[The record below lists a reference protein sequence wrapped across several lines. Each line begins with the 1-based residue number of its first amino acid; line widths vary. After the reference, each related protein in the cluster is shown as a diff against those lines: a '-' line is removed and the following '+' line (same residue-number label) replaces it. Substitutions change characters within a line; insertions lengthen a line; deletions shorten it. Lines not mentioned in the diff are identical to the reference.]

1 MVLSPR
7 QDHLGMDTQVL
18 DKQMCCGD
26 NRAGRQWPR
35 SLVRTVVVRR
45 RIPWWQSAKSE
56 LPMTGQL
63 VQLPSA
69 ATPAT
74 SRIITGTDS
83 SPLLYVTGPL
93 YSPRRAFGA
102 FPALIP
108 TFSTRRPITASTT
121 QIRHGSGHPT
131 AIRQRPTTNLHRRLR
146 SSDDDYL
153 SYQYRLACHTTYCIV
168 AALAF
173 VAERLVGSYK

>member
-1 MVLSPR
+1 
-7 QDHLGMDTQVL
+7 
-18 DKQMCCGD
+18 
-26 NRAGRQWPR
+26 
-35 SLVRTVVVRR
+35 
-45 RIPWWQSAKSE
+45 
-56 LPMTGQL
+56 MTGQL

-121 QIRHGSGHPT
+121 QIHHGSGHPT

-153 SYQYRLACHTTYCIV
+153 SCQYRLACHTTYCIV

-173 VAERLVGSYK
+173 VAEFGTAIAHLRKVLGDQTYESLTRQGEAMTTAEIVTYAYDQIDHARATLNAVSE